1 MASKNNNL
9 PFQVGDIVSF
19 RGEDIVIESIY
30 RNQDGTL
37 GGSYSHL
44 LFPDDVPYFAFDDDF
59 KEMKK

>member
-1 MASKNNNL
+1 MISSPL
-9 PFQVGDIVSF
+9 G
-19 RGEDIVIESIY
+19 GEDIVIESIY